1 VIDRRAFL
9 DVAVLAILAAS
20 ITAEAQPAR
29 VYKLGYLGLT
39 AGPTSTTEAF
49 RQGLRERGWV
59 EGQNIVIEYRW
70 TAGKTEGVLGLAE
83 ELVRNRPDIIVTA
96 GNKLVSFAKKA
107 APSVP
112 IVMVHSLDPVGS
124 GLVASLARPGGNVTG
139 LTWDSGLE
147 IGGKRLELLKT
158 VAPELARVI
167 NLWDPGDPGLVRY
180 WPGVRRAAEALS
192 LVAESAEVRSPED
205 LQKALA
211 SAKQQ
216 RRAALFI
223 WAGPLLNPHSKM
235 ICDFALSHHLPTL
248 SPVNEYVSKDGCLI
262 GYAPNA
268 DDLYRRAATYVDK
281 ILRGA
286 KPTDLPVEQPTKFEL
301 VINMKTA
308 KALGLTIPRAL
319 LIRADQVIE

>member
-1 VIDRRAFL
+1 MIGRRALL
-9 DVAVLAILAAS
+9 DVAALAILAAS

-29 VYKLGYLGLT
+29 VYKIGYLGLA
-39 AGPTSTTEAF
+39 AGPVPSTQAF
-49 RQGLRERGWV
+49 RQGLREHGWV

-70 TAGKTEGVLGLAE
+70 TGGKTEGLLGLVE
-83 ELVRNRPDIIVTA
+83 ELVRSRPDVIVTA
-96 GNKLVSFAKKA
+96 GNKLVSFARTA

-112 IVMVHSLDPVGS
+112 IVMAHSLDPVGS
-124 GLVASLARPGGNVTG
+124 GLVASLARPGGHVTG

-158 VAPELARVI
+158 VAPEIARVI
-167 NLWDPGDPGLVRY
+167 NLWDPGDPGLARY
-180 WPGVRRAAEALS
+180 WPGVRHAADALR

-223 WAGPLLNPHSKM
+223 WAGQLLNAHSKM

-248 SPVNEYVSKDGCLI
+248 SPANDYVSKDGCLI
-262 GYAPNA
+262 GYAPNS
-268 DDLYRRAATYVDK
+268 DDVYRRAATYVDK
-281 ILRGA
+281 ILKGG
-286 KPTDLPVEQPTKFEL
+286 KPGDMPIEQPTRFEL
-301 VINMKTA
+301 AVNLKTA
-308 KALGLTIPRAL
+308 KALGLKIPQTIL
-319 LIRADQVIE
+319 LRADQVIE

>member
-1 VIDRRAFL
+1 MDRRVFL
-9 DVAVLAILAAS
+9 DVAALAILSAS
-20 ITAEAQPAR
+20 ITAEAQQAR
-29 VYKLGYLGLT
+29 VYKIGYLGLA
-39 AGPTSTTEAF
+39 AGPVPSTQAF
-49 RQGLRERGWV
+49 RQGLREHGWV

-70 TAGKTEGVLGLAE
+70 TGGKTEGLLGLVE
-83 ELVRNRPDIIVTA
+83 ELVRSRPDVIVTA
-96 GNKLVSFAKKA
+96 GNKLVSFARTA

-112 IVMVHSLDPVGS
+112 IVMAHSLDPVGS
-124 GLVASLARPGGNVTG
+124 GLVASLARPGGHVTG

-158 VAPELARVI
+158 VAPEIARVI
-167 NLWDPGDPGLVRY
+167 NLWDPGDPGLARY
-180 WPGVRRAAEALS
+180 WPGVRHAADALR

-223 WAGPLLNPHSKM
+223 WAGQLLNAHSKM

-248 SPVNEYVSKDGCLI
+248 SPANEYVSKDGCLI
-262 GYAPNA
+262 GYAPNS
-268 DDLYRRAATYVDK
+268 DDVYRRAATYVDK

-286 KPTDLPVEQPTKFEL
+286 KPADLPIEQPTKFEL
-301 VINMKTA
+301 VINLKTA
-308 KALGLTIPRAL
+308 KALGLDVPQRL
-319 LIRADQVIE
+319 LFTADEVIE